1 VRSLRGPV
9 AQARYRPLNGY
20 ERSALPV
27 GAGGNQVKVLFSDG
41 LAWPSGNATR
51 GANLPQLG
59 HTVRAGA
66 AERLAA
72 GDSIERP
79 HCGHVTGMVQ
89 LRTGV
94 C

>member
-1 VRSLRGPV
+1 M
-9 AQARYRPLNGY
+9 NY

-27 GAGGNQVKVLFSDG
+27 GTGGNQVKVLFSDG
-41 LAWPSGNATR
+41 FAWPSGSAAR

-59 HTVRAGA
+59 QMVRAGVA
-66 AERLAA
+66 DRLAA

-79 HCGHVTGMVQ
+79 HCGQVTGMVQ